1 MVSYYIVVPYIQSYF
16 VLPSIASLFPYFFK
30 KSVEEKSAEIVESA
44 SNAAASAA
52 NAVSRIPTDISRLVE
67 QVTSRSAASNAIISS
82 VDQVSSSSTG
92 ASSVLPS
99 IDNISSSTS
108 INVIEEVCSN
118 NVLRSLGGTSEEV
131 LSTIISVN
139 VRPPI
144 CKPGIFTAP
153 DLSANVVDVA
163 YAEKN
168 AENLTRHLEW
178 FNAKFPKPGLTK
190 LVEKLPDLFDVDVPG
205 GL

>member
-1 MVSYYIVVPYIQSYF
+1 VGVVSYYIVVPYIQSYF
-16 VLPSIASLFPYFFK
+16 VLPSIASLFPYFFN

-52 NAVSRIPTDISRLVE
+52 NAVSHIPTDISRLVE

-82 VDQVSSSSTG
+82 VDQVSSSST
-92 ASSVLPS
+92 LPS

-139 VRPPI
+139 VTLPI

-168 AENLTRHLEW
+168 AENLTRYLEW
-178 FNAKFPKPGLTK
+178 FNAKFPRPGLTK
-190 LVEKLPDLFDVDVPG
+190 LVEKLPDFSDVDVPG